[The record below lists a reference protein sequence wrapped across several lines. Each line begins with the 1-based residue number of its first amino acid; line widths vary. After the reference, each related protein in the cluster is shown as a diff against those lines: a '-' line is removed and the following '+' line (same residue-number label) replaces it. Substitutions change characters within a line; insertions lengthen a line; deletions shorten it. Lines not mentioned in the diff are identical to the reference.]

1 MELMSLQQMSI
12 SGAVLILAIAVL
24 RAAFLNKLPKKTFLA
39 LWEIAVLRLL
49 LPFSIPSP
57 FSVYSWIGRNM
68 SSIPADTDGST
79 VEAIRTAVLAAPQT
93 INSGSTEGIT
103 NRISVWLILW
113 CAGMILCA
121 AFFAVTYLRCLSE
134 FRMSLP
140 VKNDGGFAKE
150 WLNRHPLNRSVTIRQ
165 SDRITVPLT
174 YGVFHPVI
182 LVPKTMDWREK
193 EQVNCVLLHEY
204 THIRRYDAV
213 TKLLLILTMC
223 IYWFNPMVWL
233 MVHLANRDLE
243 LSCDECVVRQMGGAS
258 KAAYARTLIQ
268 MEERKSGFAPLM
280 NHFSKNIIEERI
292 LAIMK
297 IKKYSKKFSAALALT
312 AVVLVGSVT
321 LVFATSSVKDVP
333 SEETAYKD
341 VVVMESEDGTV
352 SYSIENGT
360 TWVVEDDGTV
370 QSPVIEWWTYD
381 EFKEWMEE
389 EIRFLESIA
398 DDGEPDYYDDDNV
411 LRDYTKKDVEET
423 ASTYQSMLESIKN
436 GMKISK
442 SVDGTDDL
450 CLAMYENSGNV
461 FDTAQENVST
471 VVNNETSGSSATEL
485 PGGSVDYSVYEPY
498 GLVYNKEN
506 HYYTYNGNVVRFFND
521 PVAGASFTNFF
532 SGTVDIEAEYDGN
545 KLIGIKECSKEV
557 YDWHTQRHNRM
568 SGLSVGTT
576 SEVGGTTSQSLLKD
590 YVDYGITY
598 NTQND
603 EWYYN
608 NQQIKV
614 LVDGE
619 QPTVYINEKGS
630 ICLVVSRDSNHQI
643 SKIKE
648 ISDADAQLLLQNNNP
663 VGEDYTT
670 EWGELRY
677 IEDDKVE
684 TGSAYGV
691 VFQTENGVVEVGPF
705 ESKEELLEVLKP
717 YCDKLVASGE
727 LTESEA
733 QAILEKYQ

>member
-321 LVFATSSVKDVP
+321 LVFATSSVKDV
-333 SEETAYKD
+333 
-341 VVVMESEDGTV
+341 VVMESEDGTI

-411 LRDYTKKDVEET
+411 LRDYTLKDVEET

-436 GMKISK
+436 GIKISK

-461 FDTAQENVST
+461 FDTSQEDVST
-471 VVNNETSGSSATEL
+471 VVNNETSGSSATEI

-498 GLVYNKEN
+498 GLVYDKEN

-557 YDWHTQRHNRM
+557 YDWHTQRHNCM
-568 SGLSVGTT
+568 SGLS
-576 SEVGGTTSQSLLKD
+576 GGTTSQVGGTASQSWLKD

-619 QPTVYINEKGS
+619 QPTVYVNEKGS

-643 SKIKE
+643 SEIKE

-684 TGSAYGV
+684 TGSAYSV